1 MLKKYN
7 VCMLQIINIY
17 VVLHETLDNG
27 GTYVAFPWNIRQK
40 FGKGRVKVH
49 ALFDDIPHDGSI
61 VNRGVKKPDG
71 SVCYIIGVLK
81 GIRNKLNKHNGDSVH
96 VVIEAEE

>member
-27 GTYVAFPWNIRQK
+27 GTYEAFPWNIR
-40 FGKGRVKVH
+40 
-49 ALFDDIPHDGSI
+49 
-61 VNRGVKKPDG
+61 
-71 SVCYIIGVLK
+71 
-81 GIRNKLNKHNGDSVH
+81 
-96 VVIEAEE
+96 